1 MKTAL
6 AFMKKDWTDQL
17 RSAKFYILIGVFI
30 LFGIMNPVT
39 AKITP
44 WLFDILSESLEGSGM
59 NIQINEVTALDSWA
73 QFYKNISTALITF
86 VLIES
91 NILAKEIRSG
101 TLILALTKGLDRYK
115 VVISKSV
122 VLTVLWTVCYWLCFA
137 VTYCGNLI
145 FWDNGIAQ
153 NLMFSAVCGWVFGLF
168 ICGVVVLASAIFG
181 GNILVLAVTGGVS
194 FVLSLLIMLPK
205 VMDFIPTLLSD
216 GTSLVYGLT
225 NPNAYYKALA
235 VTVVLTVAC
244 FVASIPV
251 FNKKQL

>member
-44 WLFDILSESLEGSGM
+44 WLMDVLSESMEGSGM
-59 NIQINEVTALDSWA
+59 NITVSEVTALDSWA

-91 NILAKEIRSG
+91 NIFAKEIRTG

-115 VVISKSV
+115 VVVSKSV

-168 ICGVVVLASAIFG
+168 ICGVVVLTSAIFG
-181 GNILVLAVTGGVS
+181 GNILVLTVTGCVAL
-194 FVLSLLIMLPK
+194 VMSLLMMLPK
-205 VMDFIPTLLSD
+205 VQDFIPALLSD